1 MDIIITDQEV
11 RVLGALM
18 EKEMATP
25 DYYPLTLNALTAACN
40 QKSNR
45 NPVVFYEE
53 TDVVRALDSLKEKQ
67 LARQS
72 NVSRVPKYE
81 EHFVDTMDLSRP
93 EAAIMCLLL
102 LRGPQT
108 MGELRGRSER
118 LNKFNDLSEVED
130 TLTTLGEMGLVTKLP
145 RQPGCKEC
153 RYTHLLAGEPEVDT
167 TATVSVPEAAT
178 LAVREEKERI
188 AALEIEVKELRRKFE
203 DLAQAF
209 ETFRKEFE

>member
-1 MDIIITDQEV
+1 MDIILNDQEV

-25 DYYPLTLNALTAACN
+25 DYYPLTLNSLTAACN

-45 NPVVFYEE
+45 NPVVFYGE
-53 TDVVRALDSLKEKQ
+53 TDVVRTLDSLKEKQ

-81 EHFVDTMDLSRP
+81 EHFVDNMDLSRP

-108 MGELRGRSER
+108 MGELRGRSDR
-118 LNKFNDLSEVED
+118 LSRFNDLSEVENI
-130 TLTTLGEMGLVTKLP
+130 LSVLGEMGLVTKLP

-153 RYTHLLAGEPEVDT
+153 RYTHLLAGEPEEGVVT
-167 TATVSVPEAAT
+167 TVSAPEAAT
-178 LAVREEKERI
+178 LAVREENERI
-188 AALEIEVKELRRKFE
+188 AALQSEVKELRQKFDE
-203 DLAQAF
+203 LAQAF